1 MCTHVLFLL
10 LCLQISFIG
19 FLFLVVAVA
28 SLLFGGLF
36 QMLIMFCLYRQ
47 GYQMFGVTLSFIATR
62 SGLLRWQDHAQ
73 RPMGDGGQLAP

>member
-1 MCTHVLFLL
+1 MCTYLL
-10 LCLQISFIG
+10 LWLCLQISFIG
-19 FLFLVVAVA
+19 FVLLVVAVA
-28 SLLFGGLF
+28 SVLFRGLF

-73 RPMGDGGQLAP
+73 RPVGDSGQSTP